1 MSSSLLCSVKAKK
14 KKKKKDQDKVHAIMC
29 AEGNGTV
36 TETNQAAEQM
46 HSSGRLQRLGDL
58 KEGCHISEV

>member
-1 MSSSLLCSVKAKK
+1 MSSSLLCSVKAK